1 MRVRLKTLALWTAY
15 TCALLVAVANVLDI
29 RQAIGLDCAS
39 SSSRSGSSSGG
50 KRVRGIEPWKP
61 SAEARLAA
69 DTDEIGGGA
78 AVPGGD
84 ASEGDGKQQ
93 ETRRRSPAAERSE
106 PRTPRAQLFI
116 LTTWRS
122 GSSFVGELFNQHPG
136 VFYLFEPLWHVW
148 QALYPGDARVL
159 QGASRDML
167 NSLFRCDMQ
176 VFNLYGNG
184 QNMTSR
190 DIFRSPLNRALCS
203 PPLCPAL
210 ARPRGGVAALVDE
223 RACSRL
229 CPPRPLAH
237 VEARCRRLPLVVVK
251 GVRIFDLEL
260 LAPLLQDPSLNL
272 KVIHLVRDPRAVAS
286 SRLKSKHGLIRES
299 LQVVRSLRRDKSQ
312 HHHHLL
318 RRSHHPLG
326 APDDAD
332 PAPPPPPGS
341 SGRERRAPGGPSHP
355 SELNA
360 LAAMGPICAST
371 ERAVGAALAS
381 PPWLRG
387 RYMLVRYEDVV
398 RSPLRSLGAMHAFA
412 GLRPEPALGDFVLR
426 MVGGGGGGNRSS
438 AAGGGDPFRVGSMDA
453 RAALGE
459 WRTRLAVQQVR
470 HVEENCRGAMALL
483 GYVPVPAGA
492 RSLGQPLLAP
502 LDFTYA

>member
-39 SSSRSGSSSGG
+39 SSS
-50 KRVRGIEPWKP
+50 KRIRGIEPWKP
-61 SAEARLAA
+61 SPEARLAA
-69 DTDEIGGGA
+69 GTNVIGARASQDAGGVDA
-78 AVPGGD
+78 PGGE
-84 ASEGDGKQQ
+84 ALEAVGKQKK
-93 ETRRRSPAAERSE
+93 TRSSTLERSE
-106 PRTPRAQLFI
+106 PRTLRTQVFI

-167 NSLFRCDMQ
+167 NSLFRCDLQ

-210 ARPRGGVAALVDE
+210 ARPRGGAAPALVDE

-229 CPPRPLAH
+229 CPPRPLAD
-237 VEARCRRLPLVVVK
+237 VEARCRRLPLVVIK

-299 LQVVRSLRRDKSQ
+299 LQVVRSLRRDKA
-312 HHHHLL
+312 HHHLL
-318 RRSHHPLG
+318 LQRSHRPLG
-326 APDDAD
+326 SPDDAD
-332 PAPPPPPGS
+332 PAPPPPAS

-412 GLRPEPALGDFVLR
+412 GLRPEPALGDFVRR

-470 HVEENCRGAMALL
+470 QVEDNCRGAMALL
-483 GYVPVPAGA
+483 GYIPVPAGA